1 MHRNG
6 EQFRCQVQKVRERI
20 SAGELAFIDCLTGE
34 TVQAAIDHLGIVFRQ
49 RIYTPW
55 VTLWLFIFQTM
66 SGVSCADAVSRLIA
80 HRASRNQEPCSP
92 ETKSYCTARTTLPET
107 FYQFIF
113 RDLGYRALRQAPKAW
128 KFFGR
133 DVKAVDGT
141 TVSMPETEENCE
153 EYPLAD
159 PARAGLSFPLARLLV
174 MFSLSVGVALEVVI
188 SPYRGKRTGEYA
200 LLRQLVDKL
209 EPNDI
214 LLGDGGFC
222 SYCHLAELQQR
233 EVDFVVRAEHSHLA
247 NFDAIKRLGKH
258 DMLYLWSKPKGKP
271 DTFDRSEFNALPNEL
286 RVRVVTVHVDK
297 PGFRTKQ
304 FDILT
309 TLTDHKLFRP
319 DDLADLYFCR
329 WQAELYLRDIKATLG
344 MDQLKC
350 KSPETVRRE
359 IYTHLIAYNLIRIQM
374 AKAANLSGILPQ
386 VISFT
391 SSVNTI
397 LQFQAHFT
405 KMSEQ
410 VLAVMLATIAH
421 RRVGKQ
427 PDRFEPRAV
436 KRRSPHDLL
445 TKPREQ
451 ARKALL
457 KNDLSLTP

>member
-1 MHRNG
+1 MHRRG
-6 EQFRCQVQKVRERI
+6 EPFRCQVQRVREKI
-20 SAGELAFIDCLTGE
+20 DAGELAFIDCLTGE
-34 TVQAAIDHLGIVFRQ
+34 TVQAAIDQLGIEFRE

-55 VTLWLFIFQTM
+55 VTLWLFLFQTM
-66 SGVSCADAVSRLIA
+66 SGGSCADAVSRLIA

-92 ETKSYCTARTTLPET
+92 GTKSYCAARTTLSEG
-107 FYQFIF
+107 FYQFIC
-113 RDLGYRALRQAPKAW
+113 RDLGHRALRRVPQAW

-133 DVKAVDGT
+133 EVKVVDGT
-141 TVSMPETEENCE
+141 TTSMPETEENCE

-159 PARAGLSFPLARLLV
+159 PTRAGLSFPLARLVV
-174 MFSLSVGVALEVVI
+174 MFSLSVGTALEVVI

-200 LLRQLVDKL
+200 LLRQLVDKF

-222 SYCHLAELQQR
+222 SFCHLAELYQR
-233 EVDFVVRAEHSHLA
+233 GVDSVVKAEHSHLD
-247 NFDAIKRLGKH
+247 NFVPTKKLGKH
-258 DMLYLWSKPKGKP
+258 DVLYQWSKPKGKP
-271 DTFDRSEFNALPNEL
+271 GTFDRSEFNALPNEL
-286 RVRVVTVHVDK
+286 QVRLVTVRVDQ

-304 FDILT
+304 LDVLT

-319 DDLADLYFCR
+319 NDLAELYFRR

-359 IYTHLIAYNLIRIQM
+359 IYAHLIAYNLIRIQI
-374 AKAANLSGILPQ
+374 AEAAYLSGILPQ
-386 VISFT
+386 EISFT
-391 SSVNTI
+391 SSVNTL
-397 LQFQAHFT
+397 LQFQAEF
-405 KMSEQ
+405 KEMSVQ

-436 KRRSPHDLL
+436 KRRSPHALL
-445 TKPREQ
+445 TMPREQ
-451 ARKALL
+451 ARKRLL
-457 KNDLSLTP
+457 ENDLSLTP